1 MLEREIHR
9 RLLIALI
16 LHYEE
21 DRDQFV
27 ILPKATVD
35 SSFVRLAISE
45 LRNQGLLE
53 EHVRG
58 VIRLTAFGYMK
69 CQSTGLSLA
78 HAG

>member
-1 MLEREIHR
+1 
-9 RLLIALI
+9 
-16 LHYEE
+16 
-21 DRDQFV
+21 
-27 ILPKATVD
+27 
-35 SSFVRLAISE
+35 LAISE